1 MESNETCWKNH
12 TKCESQDTLNLLFQ
26 LYLFCKCDDV
36 DEDLPTDLNVILT
49 CVKDDSDI
57 CGKENG
63 NGNNENGNGNNEN
76 ENGNNENENGNEN
89 NENENGNVNDENGNE
104 NGVSQNISK
113 SGID

>member
-1 MESNETCWKNH
+1 M
-12 TKCESQDTLNLLFQ
+12 LFQ
-26 LYLFCKCDDV
+26 LYLFCECDDV

-63 NGNNENGNGNNEN
+63 NGNNENE
-76 ENGNNENENGNEN
+76 NENENGNEN

-113 SGID
+113 SGIDWSFTDWYKAKISGFF